1 MHHRLAPR
9 RAMATAAASLVLV
22 LLPGSPVRAEES
34 PGLLFQQLDLS
45 VGVPTGVVLSLSYTP
60 TFRLLDDHLR
70 LGLGA
75 RFTSWLGGSGVVFK
89 SVPDGAQYTLAVD
102 PDGIY
107 SLNLMFVASYRI
119 VSGLEVGLN
128 IDLIGAGFGGGV
140 TGVYSGSGAFAGPQ
154 AAKPAGFDL
163 FLFGSADKGQLNS
176 EFFAAWAIGSSRSS
190 GRRPRPQVAA
200 RPASA
205 VPGRSSTASPTATSP
220 PSITKQSRAR
230 SPSNRS

>member
-9 RAMATAAASLVLV
+9 RTLPAAVTSL
-22 LLPGSPVRAEES
+22 LLALFPGAPVHAEES

-45 VGVPTGVVLSLSYTP
+45 VDVPTGVVLSLSYTP

-89 SVPDGAQYTLAVD
+89 SVPDGAQYTFTVD

-107 SLNLMFVASYRI
+107 ALNLVFVASYRI

-140 TGVYSGSGAFAGPQ
+140 TGVYAGSGSFAGPQ

-176 EFFAAWAIGSSRSS
+176 EFFAAWWFDEIGVRAGLSHIITEYVTTLPLDGGNTRYRSAINRFF
-190 GRRPRPQVAA
+190 
-200 RPASA
+200 AS
-205 VPGRSSTASPTATSP
+205 VGYRF
-220 PSITKQSRAR
+220 
-230 SPSNRS
+230 